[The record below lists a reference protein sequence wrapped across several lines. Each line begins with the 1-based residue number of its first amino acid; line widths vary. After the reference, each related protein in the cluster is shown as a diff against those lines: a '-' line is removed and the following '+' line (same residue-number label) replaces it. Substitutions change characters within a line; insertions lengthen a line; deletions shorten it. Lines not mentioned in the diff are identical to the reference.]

1 LLICGGKVKIRR
13 FATGSIKREL
23 SVKRRLFGTSG
34 IRGLADQKLLKLA
47 LEVGLALGGTYGR
60 LVIAT
65 DTRTSSDAMKR
76 AVQAGI
82 EAAGSSCADA
92 GILPTPTLALAARE
106 FNAGVMITASHN
118 PPEYNGIKLLNPDGC
133 AFSLKQQQQLEEAM
147 TDSSSAA
154 AGWASF
160 GHVSP
165 HQGAIEGHTDYILS
179 QFGGGKPMKVVLD
192 CGCGAAS
199 VITPALLD
207 RMGCQ
212 VMAINCH
219 PSGFFP
225 RAIEPTA
232 ANLGELMQAVTEF
245 GAGLGIAHDGDAD
258 RMMAVDDKGGFI
270 SGDRLLVLFAR
281 ELGAREV
288 VTTVD
293 ASMAV
298 EESGLRVFRTAVGD
312 NHISWRLKEGGQFG
326 GEPSGSWVFPQGS
339 LCPDGIFAAAQLVTI
354 ARRQRLSQ
362 MVEAIPSYH
371 IIRGSTVGDR
381 DRMNHLAERLGS
393 IKAISV
399 DKTDGHKLVF
409 EDGWLL
415 VRPSGTEPK
424 IRLTAEAKTEARA
437 REIYEAGLDA
447 VRQSLAE
454 GEER

>member
-1 LLICGGKVKIRR
+1 VKN
-13 FATGSIKREL
+13 
-23 SVKRRLFGTSG
+23 RLFGTSG
-34 IRGLADQKLLKLA
+34 IRGLADQSLLKLA
-47 LEVGLALGGTYGR
+47 LEVGLALGGTYRR

-82 EAAGSSCADA
+82 VAAGSSCADA
-92 GILPTPTLALAARE
+92 GILPTPTLALAASG
-106 FNAGVMITASHN
+106 FDAGVMITASHN

-133 AFSLKQQQQLEEAM
+133 AFSVEQQRQLEKVI
-147 TDSSSAA
+147 TDGSAA
-154 AGWASF
+154 TAGWASF

-165 HQGAIEGHTDYILS
+165 HQGAIEGHIDQMIG
-179 QFGGGKPMKVVLD
+179 QFEGGKPVKVVLD

-199 VITPALLD
+199 VITPKLLE

-212 VMAINCH
+212 VMAVNCH

-232 ANLGELMQAVTEF
+232 ANLGELMKAVTEF

-258 RMMAVDDKGGFI
+258 RMMAVDDKGNFI

-281 ELGAREV
+281 ELGASEV

-298 EESGLRVFRTAVGD
+298 EESGFRVIRTAVGD
-312 NHISWRLKEGGQFG
+312 NHISWRLKESGQFG

-339 LCPDGIFAAAQLVTI
+339 LCPDGIFAAAQLVAI
-354 ARRQRLSQ
+354 ARRQQLSQ

-371 IIRGSTVGDR
+371 IIRGSTAGDR
-381 DRMNHLAERLGS
+381 GRLDHLEQRLES
-393 IKAISV
+393 IEAKSV
-399 DKTDGHKLVF
+399 DKTDGHKLIF

-424 IRLTAEAKTEARA
+424 IRLTAEAKTEART

-454 GEER
+454 GVER

>member
-1 LLICGGKVKIRR
+1 VQ
-13 FATGSIKREL
+13 
-23 SVKRRLFGTSG
+23 RRLFGTSG
-34 IRGLADQKLLKLA
+34 IRGLADQHLLKMA
-47 LEVGLALGGTYGR
+47 LEVGLALGGIYHR

-92 GILPTPTLALAARE
+92 GILPTPTLALAARD
-106 FNAGVMITASHN
+106 FDAGIMITASHN

-133 AFSLKQQQQLEEAM
+133 AFSPKQQQQLEEAM
-147 TDSSSAA
+147 AGGSPATAA
-154 AGWASF
+154 WASF
-160 GHVSP
+160 GHVSS
-165 HQGAIEGHTDYILS
+165 HQGAIESHTDHILGRFES
-179 QFGGGKPMKVVLD
+179 GIPIKVVLD

-199 VITPALLD
+199 VITPGLLR

-212 VMAINCH
+212 VMAINCN

-225 RAIEPTA
+225 RASEPTA
-232 ANLGELMQAVTEF
+232 ANLGDLMKAVTEF
-245 GAGLGIAHDGDAD
+245 DAAVGIAHDGDAD
-258 RMMAVDDKGGFI
+258 RMMAVDDKGNFI

-281 ELGAREV
+281 ELGAKEV

-298 EESGLRVFRTAVGD
+298 EESGLKVVRTAVGD
-312 NHISWRLKEGGQFG
+312 NHISWRLKNGGLFG

-339 LCPDGIFAAAQLVTI
+339 LCPDGIFAAAQLVAI
-354 ARRQRLSQ
+354 ARRQRLSR
-362 MVEAIPSYH
+362 MIEEIPCYH
-371 IIRGSTVGDR
+371 IIRGSTAGDR
-381 DRMNHLAERLGS
+381 DRLSHLEQRLESLKAKS
-393 IKAISV
+393 I
-399 DKTDGHKLVF
+399 DKTDGHKLLY

-415 VRPSGTEPK
+415 VRPSGTEPR

>member
-1 LLICGGKVKIRR
+1 MKK
-13 FATGSIKREL
+13 
-23 SVKRRLFGTSG
+23 RLFGTSG
-34 IRGLADQKLLKLA
+34 IRDLADQHLLKLA
-47 LEVGLALGGTYGR
+47 LEVGLALGGIYRR

-92 GILPTPTLALAARE
+92 GLLPTPTLALATRE
-106 FNAGVMITASHN
+106 FDAGVMITASHN

-133 AFSLKQQQQLEEAM
+133 AFSPEQQQQLEEVM
-147 TDSSSAA
+147 DGGSPVA

-165 HQGAIEGHTDYILS
+165 HQGAIEGHTDYILDRFES
-179 QFGGGKPMKVVLD
+179 GAPIKVVLD

-199 VITPALLD
+199 VITPGLLQ

-212 VMAINCH
+212 VMAINCN

-225 RAIEPTA
+225 RASEPTA
-232 ANLGELMQAVTEF
+232 ANLGELMKAVTEF
-245 GAGLGIAHDGDAD
+245 GAGVGIAHDGDAD
-258 RMMAVDDKGGFI
+258 RMMAVDDKGNFI

-298 EESGLRVFRTAVGD
+298 EESGLRVIRTAVGD
-312 NHISWRLKEGGQFG
+312 NHVSWRLKEGGLFG

-339 LCPDGIFAAAQLVTI
+339 LCPDGIFAAAQLVAI
-354 ARRQRLSQ
+354 ARRQRLSR
-362 MVEAIPSYH
+362 MIEAIPAYH
-371 IIRGSTVGDR
+371 IIRGSTVGDG
-381 DRMNHLAERLGS
+381 DKLSHLEQRLES
-393 IKAISV
+393 LKAKTI
-399 DKTDGHKLVF
+399 DKTDGHKLLY

-415 VRPSGTEPK
+415 VRPSGTEPR